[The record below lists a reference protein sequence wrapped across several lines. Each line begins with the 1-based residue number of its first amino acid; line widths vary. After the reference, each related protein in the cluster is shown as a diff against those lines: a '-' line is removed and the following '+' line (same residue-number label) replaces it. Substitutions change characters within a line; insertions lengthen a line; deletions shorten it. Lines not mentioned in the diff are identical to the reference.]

1 MIFLKPKKS
10 LGQHF
15 LKDTN
20 IARKIVG
27 SLTLKGYTDILEI
40 GPGTGILTEFILK
53 LDMRQIC
60 LVEID
65 SSAVEILKK
74 KYNCQNSR
82 IIHGDFLKMDLGTL
96 FPGKFAIIG
105 NLPYNVSS
113 QIFFKIIENKDKVE
127 EVICMVQKEVAQRI
141 SSPPGKRDYGILSV
155 LLQAY
160 FNIEYL
166 FTVNETVFVPRPK
179 VKSSVLRLLR
189 NERKELPCDEELF
202 KRVVK
207 AGFNQRRKVLRNS
220 LKSILLNLE
229 IYDELLAMR
238 PEQLSVDQFVE
249 ITNKIEEKSGDM
261 LKTRNNA
268 I

>member
-1 MIFLKPKKS
+1 LRNNKPEEMIFLKPKKS

-40 GPGTGILTEFILK
+40 GSGTGILTEYILK
-53 LDMRQIC
+53 LGMRQIC

-74 KYNCQNSR
+74 KYDCQNSK
-82 IIHGDFLKMDLGTL
+82 IIHGDFLSMDLGSL

-113 QIFFKIIENKDKVE
+113 QIFFKIIEHKDKVA

-141 SSPPGKRDYGILSV
+141 SSPPGTRVYGILSV

-166 FTVNETVFVPRPK
+166 FSVNETVFVPQPK
-179 VKSSVLRLLR
+179 VKSSVLRLTR
-189 NERKELPCDEELF
+189 NERKELRCNEELF

-207 AGFNQRRKVLRNS
+207 TAFNQRRKILRNS

-229 IYDELLAMR
+229 IYGELFAMR
-238 PEQLSVDQFVE
+238 PEQLSVGQFIE
-249 ITNKIEEKSGDM
+249 ITNKIEKKS
-261 LKTRNNA
+261 
-268 I
+268 

>member
-15 LKDTN
+15 LKDAN
-20 IARKIVG
+20 IARKIAG

-40 GPGTGILTEFILK
+40 GPGTGILTEFILE
-53 LDMRQIC
+53 LGMRQVC

-74 KYNCQNSR
+74 KYDSQNSK
-82 IIHGDFLKMDLGTL
+82 IIHGDFLKMDLESL

-113 QIFFKIIENKDKVE
+113 QIFFKIIEHKDKVS
-127 EVICMVQKEVAQRI
+127 EVVCMVQKEVGERI
-141 SSPPGKRDYGILSV
+141 GSAPGNRDYGILSV

-160 FNIEYL
+160 FNIDYL

-179 VKSSVLRLLR
+179 VKSSVLRLSR
-189 NERKELPCDEELF
+189 NERRELACDEELF

-207 AGFNQRRKVLRNS
+207 TGFNQRRKILRNS
-220 LKSILLNLE
+220 LRSILLNLE
-229 IYDELLAMR
+229 IYDELFVMR

-261 LKTRNNA
+261 LKNY
-268 I
+268 

>member
-15 LKDTN
+15 LKDIN
-20 IARKIVG
+20 IARKIV
-27 SLTLKGYTDILEI
+27 SNLTLKNCENILEI
-40 GPGTGILTEFILK
+40 GPGTGILTGFVLK
-53 LDMRQIC
+53 LGMKQIC

-65 SSAVEILKK
+65 SSAVEILKR
-74 KYNCQNSR
+74 KYYSANCK
-82 IIHGDFLKMDLGTL
+82 IIHGDFLKMDLGSL

-113 QIFFKIIENKDKVE
+113 QIFFKIIDHKDKVA
-127 EVICMVQKEVAQRI
+127 EVVCMVQKEVAERI
-141 SSPPGKRDYGILSV
+141 SSPPGNRDYGILSV

-179 VKSSVLRLLR
+179 IKSSVLRLSR
-189 NERKELPCDEELF
+189 NDRKELGCDEELF
-202 KRVVK
+202 KRIVK
-207 AGFNQRRKVLRNS
+207 TGFNQRRKILRNS
-220 LKSILLNLE
+220 LESILLNLE
-229 IYDELLAMR
+229 INDGLFTMR

-249 ITNKIEEKSGDM
+249 ITNKIEAKLKGM
-261 LKTRNNA
+261 LKSE
-268 I
+268 

>member
-1 MIFLKPKKS
+1 MTFLKPKKS

-20 IARKIVG
+20 IARKIAG
-27 SLTLKGYTDILEI
+27 SLTLKGYTDLLEI
-40 GPGTGILTEFILK
+40 GSGTGVLTEFILK
-53 LDMRQIC
+53 LGMRQIC

-74 KYNCQNSR
+74 KYDCQNSK
-82 IIHGDFLKMDLGTL
+82 IIHADFLSLDLGSL

-113 QIFFKIIENKDKVE
+113 QIFFKIIEYKEKVA

-179 VKSSVLRLLR
+179 VKSSVLRLSR
-189 NERKELPCDEELF
+189 NEKKELGCNEELF

-207 AGFNQRRKVLRNS
+207 TAFNQRRKILKNS

-229 IYDELLAMR
+229 IYDEVFAMR
-238 PEQLSVDQFVE
+238 PEQLSVGQFVE
-249 ITNKIEEKSGDM
+249 ITNKIEEKS
-261 LKTRNNA
+261 
-268 I
+268 